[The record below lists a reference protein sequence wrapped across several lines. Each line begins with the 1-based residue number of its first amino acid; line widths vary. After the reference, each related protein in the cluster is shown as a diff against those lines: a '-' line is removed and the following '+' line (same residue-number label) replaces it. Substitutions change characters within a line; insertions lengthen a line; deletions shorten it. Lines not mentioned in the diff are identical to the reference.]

1 MINMFLTK
9 KEEQMCDGEF
19 GETVRKSMDILVA
32 LGDIYGASK
41 LVDITSAQVSGV
53 SYKTIGDA
61 GLEYLQDLAGDDK
74 GVASVNS
81 SLNPPGTDLDNWEAL
96 GFPKEF
102 SVKQNQIVEAYGK
115 LGISKTCTCTP
126 YLVGN
131 VPRFRDH
138 VSWSESSAVAYVN
151 SVIGAKTNR
160 EGGPAALAAAIVG
173 KTPLYG
179 FHLDENRKANLVVDV
194 ETELAGAD
202 FGALGYIVGKIVGGG
217 VPYFT
222 LKNIPDNNNL
232 KTLGA
237 ALASSGSV
245 ALYHMEN
252 VTPEYELAAKS
263 EADDHITI
271 SEDDFLD
278 TRNKLSTT
286 ADEPDLICLGCP
298 HASLEEIKEVA
309 NIVRGKSIKNKLWI
323 CTSVSVKATADR
335 MGYTKAIE
343 DAGGNVVCDTCMV
356 VAPIEDMGF
365 EVIGVNSLKLTQ
377 ESTTTS
383 KYSVEGMGFAIPIE
397 DALSYAGI
405 IESGKSVSR
414 PYLGVSML
422 DITDSYYLWQ
432 AGIKVPKN
440 VTEGVAVLEVV
451 SSSPAAKAGLQKNDI
466 ITKIED
472 EKISSVAKLRYELYK
487 HNPGDTI
494 KVTYNR
500 DGKENTAEV
509 TLEESK

>member
-19 GETVRKSMDILVA
+19 GETIRKSMDILVA

-53 SYKTIGDA
+53 SYKTIGQA
-61 GLEYLQDLAGDDK
+61 GLEYLEDLASEEFEYSGIN
-74 GVASVNS
+74 A

-102 SVKQNQIVEAYGK
+102 SIKQNQIVDAYGK

-151 SVIGAKTNR
+151 SVIGARTNR

-179 FHLDENRKANLVVDV
+179 FHLDENRKANLIVNVN
-194 ETELAGAD
+194 TELSGAD
-202 FGALGYIVGKIVGGG
+202 WGALGYIVGKTVGGG
-217 VPYFT
+217 VPYF
-222 LKNIPDNNNL
+222 KVQNSPNNNDL

-252 VTPEYELAAKS
+252 VTPEWSAAGKDDVEDYMFVGDKEILETRQKLTTTDR
-263 EADDHITI
+263 EA
-271 SEDDFLD
+271 
-278 TRNKLSTT
+278 
-286 ADEPDLICLGCP
+286 DLICLGCP
-298 HASLEEIKEVA
+298 HASLEEIKNVA
-309 NIVRGKSIKNKLWI
+309 NIVEGKTIKNKLWI

-335 MGYTKAIE
+335 MGYTEIIE
-343 DAGGNVVCDTCMV
+343 AAGGNVVCDTCMV

-365 EVIGVNSLKLTQ
+365 EVIGVNS
-377 ESTTTS
+377 
-383 KYSVEGMGFAIPIE
+383 
-397 DALSYAGI
+397 
-405 IESGKSVSR
+405 
-414 PYLGVSML
+414 
-422 DITDSYYLWQ
+422 
-432 AGIKVPKN
+432 
-440 VTEGVAVLEVV
+440 
-451 SSSPAAKAGLQKNDI
+451 AKAANYVPSMCGLDVVY
-466 ITKIED
+466 D
-472 EKISSVAKLRYELYK
+472 DV
-487 HNPGDTI
+487 
-494 KVTYNR
+494 
-500 DGKENTAEV
+500 ENLIHFE
-509 TLEESK
+509 